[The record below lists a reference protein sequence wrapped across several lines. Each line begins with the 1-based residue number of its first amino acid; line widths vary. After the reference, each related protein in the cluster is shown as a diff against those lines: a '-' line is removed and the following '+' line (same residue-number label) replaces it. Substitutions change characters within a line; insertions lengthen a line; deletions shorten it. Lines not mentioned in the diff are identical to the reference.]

1 VAIVNS
7 ALARRYFGNGDP
19 IGKVLELGDP
29 GHTERWRIVGLVSD
43 VKAFGPEEAA
53 HPDIYRPLEQ
63 SPSPLV
69 GFAVRASGDPA
80 PLLKPAEQVVWDVDK
95 DQPIFDAM
103 PMALLAAQSVTLRR
117 SSTILL
123 ASFATL
129 ALLLA
134 AIGLYG
140 VMAYS
145 VVQRTHEIGLR
156 MALGARH
163 SDVLR
168 LVIRQAM
175 RVVVIGEIAGLVAAL
190 LLTHAAS
197 SLLYGVS
204 PSDPWTVAAAV
215 FVLTLVA
222 LLASYV
228 PARRAAQVDP
238 MVALRYE

>member
-1 VAIVNS
+1 VRSVEQ
-7 ALARRYFGNGDP
+7 DP
-19 IGKVLELGDP
+19 QQGYDYEEQ
-29 GHTERWRIVGLVSD
+29 HA
-43 VKAFGPEEAA
+43 AFGAYGAAGQPGRAVEA
-53 HPDIYRPLEQ
+53 
-63 SPSPLV
+63 
-69 GFAVRASGDPA
+69 G
-80 PLLKPAEQVVWDVDK
+80 AEQVVWDVDK

-103 PMALLAAQSVTLRR
+103 PIALLAAQSVTLRR
-117 SSTILL
+117 TSTILL

-129 ALLLA
+129 ALVLA

-156 MALGARH
+156 MALGAGH

-175 RVVVIGEIAGLVAAL
+175 RVVVIGEVAGLTAAL

-204 PSDPWTVAAAV
+204 PSDPWTVATAV
-215 FVLTLVA
+215 IVLTLVA

-228 PARRAAQVDP
+228 PARRAARVDP